1 MDVFEENL
9 DILLSDDQPK
19 DLIEQFQNEKLKKG
33 IIDAK
38 KLGVNKIFNESR
50 KIELELGAYNIIETV
65 LDNLIR
71 ATYELYQKDE
81 QSLSFRNKRI
91 LKLMANDRPKKQDS
105 LYSMYQR
112 VIDYL
117 VGMTDNHAKY
127 IAKQL
132 NGMG

>member
-1 MDVFEENL
+1 
-9 DILLSDDQPK
+9 
-19 DLIEQFQNEKLKKG
+19 
-33 IIDAK
+33 
-38 KLGVNKIFNESR
+38 
-50 KIELELGAYNIIETV
+50 
-65 LDNLIR
+65 
-71 ATYELYQKDE
+71 
-81 QSLSFRNKRI
+81 
-91 LKLMANDRPKKQDS
+91 MANDRPKKQDS